1 MPGQFRTP
9 SDPPVSGLLSFP
21 SSWSSGPLQPL
32 RFRARTESMDWR
44 RLSALDVDH
53 VAREMDVVVLQEYI
67 SAVTFCDV
75 TGERC
80 PYCRSPADPALVN
93 LLRMSQLSTE
103 YLLHCQ
109 DYLSSQ
115 VSGLEDRLQGVL
127 SKADR
132 EGEER
137 ARLDS
142 ELQATKQES
151 KLRKKML
158 ATQQLLL
165 QASFNNY
172 HKVNVI
178 FGPHPVLLFTSGRT
192 IKLYHLIS
200 THQLTSS
207 AL

>member
-1 MPGQFRTP
+1 M
-9 SDPPVSGLLSFP
+9 
-21 SSWSSGPLQPL
+21 
-32 RFRARTESMDWR
+32 
-44 RLSALDVDH
+44 
-53 VAREMDVVVLQEYI
+53 
-67 SAVTFCDV
+67 
-75 TGERC
+75 
-80 PYCRSPADPALVN
+80 
-93 LLRMSQLSTE
+93 
-103 YLLHCQ
+103 
-109 DYLSSQ
+109 
-115 VSGLEDRLQGVL
+115 SGLEDRLQGAL

-178 FGPHPVLLFTSGRT
+178 FGPFLLLPSGWT
-192 IKLYHLIS
+192 IK
-200 THQLTSS
+200 
-207 AL
+207 

>member
-1 MPGQFRTP
+1 
-9 SDPPVSGLLSFP
+9 
-21 SSWSSGPLQPL
+21 
-32 RFRARTESMDWR
+32 
-44 RLSALDVDH
+44 
-53 VAREMDVVVLQEYI
+53 
-67 SAVTFCDV
+67 
-75 TGERC
+75 
-80 PYCRSPADPALVN
+80 
-93 LLRMSQLSTE
+93 MSQLSTE

-115 VSGLEDRLQGVL
+115 VSGLEDRLQGAL

-178 FGPHPVLLFTSGRT
+178 FGPFLLLPSGWT
-192 IKLYHLIS
+192 IK
-200 THQLTSS
+200 
-207 AL
+207 